1 MFDDNLKQQL
11 RERIELQD
19 DKIEMK
25 DLILV
30 DLIYKS
36 DNANFYICLNNNNS
50 KLYVLKSMLRN
61 SIIYS
66 GLQKAVVT
74 EKKLLSQMDCNLIVK
89 LVKTFKDSKRL
100 CMLLEYVKGT
110 NLPLA
115 LKALKKPDELDYRF
129 YAGCLLLIIEYL
141 HEHDIIYRDL
151 NKKNI
156 MIDTQGYPKLL
167 NFSSSKY
174 LEGRTFT
181 LVGTPHYVAP
191 EVITGHGYGMLADY
205 WSLGV
210 ILYEIMYGVLP
221 FGNNE
226 IDPANIYRDI
236 INHRLVFPSKVD
248 PLSKSRDFI
257 SILLSKTPTLRTTID
272 KLKTHPW
279 FVGLNWDFLINKQI
293 KAPYL
298 PVARDLDDLIHTAVK
313 KKIFAEEYLPN
324 IENSAENIIPR
335 FNVNTKW
342 DAEF

>member
-279 FVGLNWDFLINKQI
+279 FVGLNWDFLINKQ
-293 KAPYL
+293 KL
-298 PVARDLDDLIHTAVK
+298 LISLLQE
-313 KKIFAEEYLPN
+313 I
-324 IENSAENIIPR
+324 
-335 FNVNTKW
+335 
-342 DAEF
+342 